1 MEDIILPLSMVIII
15 PLIIGMVVAMQAGFY
30 TGDGSDRPEKKE
42 PEIEP
47 KGNVIKLK
55 SKRKA
60 KK

>member
-1 MEDIILPLSMVIII
+1 MEDLIFPIAMIIII
-15 PLIIGMVVAMQAGFY
+15 PLIIGMFLAMNAGFY

-55 SKRKA
+55 PKRKA